1 MLTNGGPV
9 RSRKATGNAPGRAFR
24 RHTITPSDP
33 SPRIATLSPEPLKRA
48 TALLGSDLEQVEDR
62 LSETFSSTVEL
73 IPEVSDHLIGSGGK
87 RIRPV
92 MLLLWARASAGRM
105 EPALDL
111 AVASELLHNATL
123 LHDDV
128 VDRGEL
134 RRGVASAPKV
144 YGNSASVLVGDFLLS
159 RALGLVV
166 GHGDL
171 TLLKEWS
178 RMLAAMAEG
187 EVLQL
192 LRSGHLTVSLPEYV
206 EIISG
211 KTAGLF
217 SWCCRAGAS
226 LGAQATEQAERA
238 ARFGKGFGM
247 AFQVTDDILDYTA
260 PPEQSGKDLA
270 NDLLQGKAT
279 LPLLL
284 ACIEDPS
291 LQALVE
297 QTAASGTPTPDVCRT
312 IVGRV
317 LASESIK
324 RSLDEARR
332 YADLA
337 TRELAGLPDGP
348 ATDVLADLANFVVDR
363 VQLPE

>member
-1 MLTNGGPV
+1 MGHGASNM
-9 RSRKATGNAPGRAFR
+9 
-24 RHTITPSDP
+24 IEP
-33 SPRIATLSPEPLKRA
+33 SPQIFRPCTDPLLRAYTMLSPA
-48 TALLGSDLEQVEDR
+48 VQQVEER
-62 LSETFSSTVEL
+62 LGQTFRSTVDL
-73 IPEVSDHLIGSGGK
+73 IPEVSRHLIGSGGK

-92 MLLLWARASAGRM
+92 MLLLCARAAG
-105 EPALDL
+105 ADVLQGLDL
-111 AVASELLHNATL
+111 AAACELLHNATL

-134 RRGVASAPKV
+134 RRGVPSARKV
-144 YGNSASVLVGDFLLS
+144 YGNSASVLVGDFLIS
-159 RALGLVV
+159 RSLGMVV

-171 TLLKEWS
+171 GLLEEFS

-187 EVLQL
+187 EILQL
-192 LRSGHLTVSLPEYV
+192 VRSGRLTVALPEYV

-217 SWCCRAGAS
+217 CWCCRAGAS
-226 LGAQATEQAERA
+226 LADPAGPLTEKA
-238 ARFGKGFGM
+238 ARFGKAFGM

-284 ACIEDPS
+284 SCLEDPH

-297 QTAASGTPTPDVCRT
+297 RTIESGTPDPEVCRS
-312 IVGRV
+312 IVSKV
-317 LASESIK
+317 LAGTSIGK
-324 RSLDEARR
+324 SLEEAFRYAHNARR
-332 YADLA
+332 DLEA
-337 TRELAGLPDGP
+337 FPPGP
-348 ATDVLADLANFVVDR
+348 AVDVLADLTDFVVDR
-363 VQLPE
+363 VKLP